1 MKSRLLV
8 FVLLVFG
15 LLIAGVQTTAAAQQT
30 TYSGRGIVVG
40 ATVLGIPV
48 TLVDTGPLPASGGAI
63 EASLADL
70 SLPGVLTAGI
80 AQATSVGQNNYTRT
94 DSGLAD
100 VGLTVAGLDIGADLL
115 LAQAEALCPKATK
128 ASLKGSSV
136 VVNLTL
142 NGQPIAVT
150 GKPNQTVQLPLGL
163 GHIIIN
169 EQTETKNGNDASIT
183 VNALHVVVTGIA
195 DVVIGHA
202 EAGITCARQNQCSTK
217 SFASGMG
224 KIKSPS
230 GTTATFAFT
239 GGTRNGNELYG
250 NLKYDDKNGT
260 KVVGTAVTD
269 YQVTGAKSRRIE
281 GTAKINGSG
290 SYTYTIDV
298 TDGGAAKKDTF
309 RLRLSNGYDTG
320 VQHLTGS
327 GRMTCGN
334 IRVNKPCK

>member
-15 LLIAGVQTTAAAQQT
+15 LLIAGVQTTAAAQPT
-30 TYSGRGIVVG
+30 TYSGRGVVVD
-40 ATVLGIPV
+40 ANVLGIPV
-48 TLVDTGPLPASGGAI
+48 TLVDTGPLPAGGGAI
-63 EASLADL
+63 YASLADL

-94 DSGLAD
+94 DSGVAD
-100 VGLTVAGLDIGADLL
+100 VDLTVAGLNIGADLL
-115 LAQAEALCPKATK
+115 LGQAEATCPKANK

-136 VVNLTL
+136 IINLTL
-142 NGQPIAVT
+142 DGQPITVT
-150 GKPNQTVQLPLGL
+150 GKPNQTIQLPLGL
-163 GHIIIN
+163 GQIIIN

-183 VNALHVVVTGIA
+183 VNALHVVVTGVA

-224 KIKSPS
+224 KIASP
-230 GTTATFAFT
+230 GGGMATFAFA

-250 NLKYDDKNGT
+250 HLKYDDKNGT

-290 SYTYTIDV
+290 NYTYTIDV
-298 TDGGAAKKDTF
+298 VDGGAAKKDTF

-327 GRMTCGN
+327 HRMTCGN